1 MGGDDDPFGLDGP
14 AGPGGEERTRMIP
27 TPGGRGPP
35 PGPQPGPARPRPVPA
50 SGAPLPEGTPGR
62 GPLVQAAH
70 GLLLLAPRLATRS
83 PPGDPA
89 ELRARLE
96 GELARWRE
104 RALAKGADPR
114 QVEAGHYAL
123 CALFDDIVLNTPW
136 GAHGGWKGDSLA
148 GTLHHDVAAGERFF
162 TLLDQ
167 ASREPQRG
175 RPLLELLA
183 ACLAMGFEGRYRLT
197 PGGAGE
203 LQRIRSE
210 LYARLAAADGP
221 VERELSPAWRGAA
234 ARHVPLTE
242 RLPLWVAG
250 VAALALLALVYTVL
264 ALRLGGLAER
274 LGPAVAG
281 LPPHRPVELVRQV
294 EAAPVRPPPPPPR
307 VVVTPLAERLRACL
321 AAAGLPREA
330 VAEDLQ
336 KLRIR
341 LPNAGLFASGRAEL
355 DPAVL
360 PQLSCLGR
368 ELAKEPGRLLV
379 VGHTDDRPIRTA
391 RFPSNWELSRAR
403 AEAVRA
409 GLAPALADPSRIAVE
424 GRADTEPVASNAEEA
439 GRARNRRVE
448 IVLVR

>member
-1 MGGDDDPFGLDGP
+1 MGGDDDPFGLGGRFG
-14 AGPGGEERTRMIP
+14 AGDEERTRIVP

-35 PGPQPGPARPRPVPA
+35 PGPSRPRPVPA
-50 SGAPLPEGTPGR
+50 TGAPLPEGTPGR

-83 PPGDPA
+83 PPGEPA
-89 ELRARLE
+89 ELRLRLE
-96 GELARWRE
+96 EELSRWRE

-136 GAHGGWKGDSLA
+136 GAQGGWKGDSLA

-162 TLLDQ
+162 ALLDQ
-167 ASREPQRG
+167 AGREPERG
-175 RPLLELLA
+175 GPLLELLA
-183 ACLAMGFEGRYRLT
+183 ACLAMGFEGRYRLS
-197 PGGAGE
+197 PGGAAE
-203 LQRIRSE
+203 LQRIRAE
-210 LYARLAAADGP
+210 LYARLAAALGP
-221 VERELSPAWRGAA
+221 RERELSPAWQGAA
-234 ARHVPLTE
+234 ARHVPLSE

-250 VAALALLALVYTVL
+250 VAALGLLALVYTLL

-281 LPPHRPVELVRQV
+281 LPPHRPVELVRQL
-294 EAAPVRPPPPPPR
+294 EAAPLRPPPPPPR
-307 VVVTPLAERLRACL
+307 VVATPLAERLRTCL
-321 AAAGLPREA
+321 RAAGVGPEA
-330 VAEDLQ
+330 VDEDFQ

-355 DPAVL
+355 DPAML
-360 PQLSCLGR
+360 PLLACLGR
-368 ELAKEPGRLLV
+368 ELAREPGRILV

-403 AEAVRA
+403 ALAVRA
-409 GLAPALADPSRIAVE
+409 ALAPAFPDPARLAVD

-448 IVLVR
+448 ILLVR

>member
-1 MGGDDDPFGLDGP
+1 MGGDDPFGLGDD
-14 AGPGGEERTRMIP
+14 ERTRLIP
-27 TPGGRGPP
+27 IPGGRASGPP
-35 PGPQPGPARPRPVPA
+35 PAAGRRAAVQA

-70 GLLLLAPRLATRS
+70 GLLLLAPRLATRT

-89 ELRARLE
+89 ELRSRLE
-96 GELARWRE
+96 VELARYRE
-104 RALAKGADPR
+104 RAIAEGADPR

-123 CALFDDIVLNTPW
+123 CALLDDVVLNTPW
-136 GAHGGWKGDSLA
+136 GAHGGWKSDSLA

-162 TLLDQ
+162 ALLDQ
-167 ASREPQRG
+167 AGREPARN

-183 ACLAMGFEGRYRLT
+183 ACLAVGFEGRYRLA
-197 PGGAGE
+197 PGGSAE
-203 LQRIRSE
+203 LARIRSE
-210 LYARLAAADGP
+210 LYTRLAAEAGGG
-221 VERELSPAWRGAA
+221 ERELSPSWRGAA
-234 ARHVPLTE
+234 ARHVPFAE
-242 RLPLWVAG
+242 RLPLWVVG
-250 VAALALLALVYTVL
+250 VAAVGLLVLVYTLFAVQ
-264 ALRLGGLAER
+264 LGGVVQR

-281 LPPHRPVELVRQV
+281 LPPHRPVELVRTVQ
-294 EAAPVRPPPPPPR
+294 ATPAPPPKPAPARPL
-307 VVVTPLAERLRACL
+307 VTPLAERSRACL
-321 AAAGLPREA
+321 RAAGVGPEA

-355 DPAVL
+355 DAGTL
-360 PQLSCLGR
+360 PLLACLGR
-368 ELAKEPGRLLV
+368 ELAKEPSRILV

-409 GLAPALADPSRIAVE
+409 ALLPAFADPGRLAVD
-424 GRADTEPVASNAEEA
+424 GRADTEPVAPNDDEA

-448 IVLVR
+448 ILVLR

>member
-1 MGGDDDPFGLDGP
+1 MGGDDDPFGLGGP
-14 AGPGGEERTRMIP
+14 FGAGDEERTRIVP

-35 PGPQPGPARPRPVPA
+35 PGPESSPARSRPVPA
-50 SGAPLPEGTPGR
+50 TGAPLPEGTPGR

-70 GLLLLAPRLATRS
+70 GLLLLAPRLAARS

-89 ELRARLE
+89 VLRVRLE
-96 GELARWRE
+96 EELSRWRE

-162 TLLDQ
+162 ALLDQ
-167 ASREPQRG
+167 AGREPERG

-183 ACLAMGFEGRYRLT
+183 ACLAMGFEGRYRLS
-197 PGGAGE
+197 PGGAAE
-203 LQRIRSE
+203 LQRIRAE
-210 LYARLAAADGP
+210 LYARLAAAGP
-221 VERELSPAWRGAA
+221 RERELSPAWQGAA
-234 ARHVPLTE
+234 ARHLPLSE

-250 VAALALLALVYTVL
+250 VAALGLLALVYTLL

-307 VVVTPLAERLRACL
+307 VVATPLAERLRTCL
-321 AAAGLPREA
+321 RAAGVGPEA
-330 VAEDLQ
+330 IVEDLQ

-355 DPAVL
+355 DPGVL
-360 PQLSCLGR
+360 PLLACLGR
-368 ELAKEPGRLLV
+368 ELAREPGRILV

-403 AEAVRA
+403 ALAVRA
-409 GLAPALADPSRIAVE
+409 ALAPAFPDPARLAVD
-424 GRADTEPVASNAEEA
+424 GRADTEPVASNASEA

-448 IVLVR
+448 ILLVR